1 MTEKSLR
8 RAAGGVSIAVLASR
22 ILGLV
27 REVVFA
33 SLFGAGRELDAFI
46 AAFRVPNLFRDLFA
60 EGALSAAFVSTFSR
74 KVERE
79 GTSAAWMLAAR
90 VLNDLLIVVG
100 LVVAVGILL
109 TPMIVGVIAPGFQE
123 VPGKFELTVVLT
135 RLLFPFLLFVA
146 LAAVAMGILNAR
158 SVFGVPASASSFFN
172 LGSIVGGLAFA
183 WWLAPDY
190 VADALAARSA
200 PDGSGASRAL
210 TGMAL
215 GTLLG
220 GALQFLVQVPSLRR
234 VGYRHRWIAGFSDP
248 GVREVLRLMGPATI
262 GIAAVQVNVFVNTIF
277 ASGLGDG
284 AVSWLNVAFRLMYLP
299 IGMFG
304 VAVGTVVLP
313 SVSRAAS
320 RDDHAMF
327 RERIAE
333 ALRLLLVL
341 CVPAA
346 VGLAVAADPILAL
359 IYEHG
364 RNTRF
369 GAAEVL

>member
-172 LGSIVGGLAFA
+172 LGSIVSGLAFA
-183 WWLAPDY
+183 
-190 VADALAARSA
+190 
-200 PDGSGASRAL
+200 
-210 TGMAL
+210 
-215 GTLLG
+215 
-220 GALQFLVQVPSLRR
+220 
-234 VGYRHRWIAGFSDP
+234 
-248 GVREVLRLMGPATI
+248 
-262 GIAAVQVNVFVNTIF
+262 
-277 ASGLGDG
+277 
-284 AVSWLNVAFRLMYLP
+284 
-299 IGMFG
+299 
-304 VAVGTVVLP
+304 
-313 SVSRAAS
+313 
-320 RDDHAMF
+320 
-327 RERIAE
+327 
-333 ALRLLLVL
+333 
-341 CVPAA
+341 
-346 VGLAVAADPILAL
+346 
-359 IYEHG
+359 
-364 RNTRF
+364 
-369 GAAEVL
+369 